1 MTYPYDSLWFVGL
14 YMSEL
19 IIRSYSLRFSLC
31 TKKWRFSTMILKYFE
46 KITWHQRYTK
56 RHNDLDFIPPST
68 FSVPFNLVVYFSMT
82 VLQKK
87 KFCWWRLLDHQ
98 RSALGKP
105 FPERKWKKKAMLF
118 RRYSLTLRQSVA
130 RWML

>member
-1 MTYPYDSLWFVGL
+1 
-14 YMSEL
+14 
-19 IIRSYSLRFSLC
+19 
-31 TKKWRFSTMILKYFE
+31 MILKYFE

-87 KFCWWRLLDHQ
+87 KFVDGVYSIIKEVRLENLFQKENGRRKQCSLEGIPWHFAK
-98 RSALGKP
+98 ALQG
-105 FPERKWKKKAMLF
+105 ECYNMGA
-118 RRYSLTLRQSVA
+118 
-130 RWML
+130 